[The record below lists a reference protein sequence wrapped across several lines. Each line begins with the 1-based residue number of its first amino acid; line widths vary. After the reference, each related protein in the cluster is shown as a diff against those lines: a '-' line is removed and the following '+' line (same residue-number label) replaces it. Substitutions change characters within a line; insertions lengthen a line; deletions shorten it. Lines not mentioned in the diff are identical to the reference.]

1 MFLAVANTR
10 VFPVLWKAWA
20 SASPIPPAEQPVIN
34 TTLFRSS
41 ISVSFAGDMLVG
53 VLMTEILAKARFN
66 SACGFQQQKENMEQ
80 INILFFD
87 NTASL

>member
-1 MFLAVANTR
+1 
-10 VFPVLWKAWA
+10 
-20 SASPIPPAEQPVIN
+20 
-34 TTLFRSS
+34 
-41 ISVSFAGDMLVG
+41 MLVG

-66 SACGFQQQKENMEQ
+66 SACGFQQQKRNMGQ